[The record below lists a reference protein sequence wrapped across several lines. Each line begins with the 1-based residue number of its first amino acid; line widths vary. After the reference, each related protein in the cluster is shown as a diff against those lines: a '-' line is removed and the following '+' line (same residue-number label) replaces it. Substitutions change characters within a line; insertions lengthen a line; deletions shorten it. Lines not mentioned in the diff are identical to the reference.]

1 MIDANILVI
10 DDDDDILLSARLF
23 LKQHFNQV
31 LTCKSPREIN
41 VLLSK
46 NEVDIILLDMNYQKG
61 ASDGREGLYWLE
73 HILSI
78 DKDYVV
84 ILMTAFGNVEL
95 AVQAI
100 KNGATDFI
108 LKPWE
113 NEKLYATLSS
123 AAKLRQSNKK
133 VKKLEKIH
141 TSIQGDLA
149 RKFEHII
156 GHDESV
162 QHLQKTLVKVA
173 PTDANILI
181 LGENG
186 TGKQVFAYEIH
197 KNSLRRKQLFMHLD
211 LGSLNENLF
220 ESELFGYAKG
230 AYTDAR
236 EDKPGRFEM
245 ADGGTIF
252 LDEIGNLSLPLQS
265 KLLSVLQNRTVTRLG
280 ESKERKID
288 VRLICATNMPLDE
301 MVANGTF
308 RQDLL
313 FRINTVELVLPPL
326 RQRGHDIIL
335 LANHFLQIFCTK
347 YHKTIHHINPKAAQT
362 LLNYGW
368 PGNVR
373 ELQHVLERAVIMTD
387 GNEINECDLQLSPQ
401 KFGNQATI
409 HLDMPLEEMEKMM
422 VNKAIE
428 KHKGNISRAAAELG
442 LTRAALYRRIEK
454 IWTLNM
460 LLVASYRLKA

>member
-61 ASDGREGLYWLE
+61 ASDGREALYWLE

-100 KNGATDFI
+100 KKGATDFI

-113 NEKLYATLSS
+113 NEKLFATLSA

-141 TSIQGDLA
+141 TSIQGDMA
-149 RKFEHII
+149 RKFEHIV

-162 QHLQKTLVKVA
+162 QHLQKTLIKVA
-173 PTDANILI
+173 PTDANVLI

-186 TGKQVFAYEIH
+186 TGKQVFAYELH
-197 KNSLRRKQLFMHLD
+197 KNSLRSKQIFMNVD
-211 LGSLNENLF
+211 LGSLSENLF

-230 AYTDAR
+230 AFTDAK

-252 LDEIGNLSLPLQS
+252 LDEIGNLSLPLQA

-280 ESKERKID
+280 ESKERKIN
-288 VRLICATNMPLDE
+288 VRLISATNMPLHE
-301 MVANGTF
+301 MVAKGTF

-313 FRINTVELVLPPL
+313 FRINTVELILPPL
-326 RQRGHDIIL
+326 RERGNDIIL
-335 LANHFLQIFCTK
+335 LAEHFLQNFSSK
-347 YHKTIHHINPKAAQT
+347 YHKSIKNIQPKAAQM
-362 LLNYGW
+362 LLNYAW
-368 PGNVR
+368 PGNIR
-373 ELQHVLERAVIMTD
+373 ELQHVIERAIIMTD
-387 GNEINECDLQLSPQ
+387 GQEIMESDLQLSPQ
-401 KFGNQATI
+401 KFGNQAVLQT
-409 HLDMPLEEMEKMM
+409 DMPLDEMEKMM

-454 IWTLNM
+454 FGL
-460 LLVASYRLKA
+460 

>member
-1 MIDANILVI
+1 MTEANVLVI

-31 LTCKSPREIN
+31 VTCKSPKEIN
-41 VLLSK
+41 VLLSH
-46 NEVDIILLDMNYQKG
+46 NEIDIILLDMNYQKG

-84 ILMTAFGNVEL
+84 ILMTAYGNVEL

-100 KNGATDFI
+100 KKGATDFI

-123 AAKLRQSNKK
+123 ASKLRSSTKK

-141 TSIQGDLA
+141 TSLQSDIA
-149 RKFEHII
+149 RKFENII
-156 GHDESV
+156 GTSAPIK
-162 QHLQKTLVKVA
+162 QLQNTLIKVA
-173 PTDANILI
+173 PTDANVLI

-186 TGKQVFAYEIH
+186 TGKQVFAYELH
-197 KNSLRRKQLFMHLD
+197 KHSLRKNHIFMHVD

-230 AYTDAR
+230 AFTDAR
-236 EDKPGRFEM
+236 EDRPGRFEL
-245 ADGGTIF
+245 ADNGTIF
-252 LDEIGNLSLPLQS
+252 LDEIGNLSQPLQS

-280 ESKERKID
+280 ESKERKVN
-288 VRLICATNMPLDE
+288 VRLITATNMPLNE
-301 MVANGTF
+301 MVSKGTF

-313 FRINTVELVLPPL
+313 FRINTVEFMLPPL
-326 RQRGHDIIL
+326 HQRAEDIL
-335 LANHFLQIFCTK
+335 LLADHFLHTFSTK
-347 YHKTIHHINPKAAQT
+347 YHKNISRINDKAGKT
-362 LLNYGW
+362 LLNYHW

-373 ELQHVLERAVIMTD
+373 ELQHVIERAIIMAD
-387 GNEINECDLQLSPQ
+387 GNEITEMDLQLSPQ
-401 KFGNQATI
+401 RFGNTAA
-409 HLDMPLEEMEKMM
+409 LPSNMDLEEMERMM
-422 VNKAIE
+422 VQKAIDS
-428 KHKGNISRAAAELG
+428 HKGNISRAAAELG

-454 IWTLNM
+454 FGL
-460 LLVASYRLKA
+460 

>member
-1 MIDANILVI
+1 MTEANILVI
-10 DDDDDILLSARLF
+10 DDDDDILLSARLY

-31 LTCKSPREIN
+31 LTCKSPKEIN
-41 VLLSK
+41 VLLSR
-46 NEVDIILLDMNYQKG
+46 NEIDIILLDMNYQKG
-61 ASDGREGLYWLE
+61 ANDGREGLYWLE

-100 KNGATDFI
+100 KKGATDFI

-113 NEKLYATLSS
+113 NEKLFATLS
-123 AAKLRQSNKK
+123 AASKLRQSNKK

-141 TSIQGDLA
+141 TSMQNDMA
-149 RKFEHII
+149 RKFENLVGNH
-156 GHDESV
+156 ESV
-162 QHLQKTLVKVA
+162 QQLQKTLVKVA
-173 PTDANILI
+173 PTDANVLI

-186 TGKQVFAYEIH
+186 TGKQVFALELH
-197 KNSLRRKQLFMHLD
+197 KNSLRHKQIFMHVD

-230 AYTDAR
+230 AFTDAK

-245 ADGGTIF
+245 AEGGTIF
-252 LDEIGNLSLPLQS
+252 LDEIGNLSLPLQA

-280 ESKERKID
+280 ESKVRKID
-288 VRLICATNMPLDE
+288 VRLISATNMPLNE
-301 MVANGTF
+301 MVAKGTF

-313 FRINTVELVLPPL
+313 FRINTVELILPPL
-326 RQRGHDIIL
+326 RQRGNDILL
-335 LANHFLQIFCTK
+335 LANHFLQNFNAK
-347 YHKTIHHINPKAAQT
+347 YHKNILSIKVQASQT
-362 LLNYGW
+362 LLNYAW
-368 PGNVR
+368 PGNIR
-373 ELQHVLERAVIMTD
+373 ELQHVLERAVIMAD
-387 GNEINECDLQLSPQ
+387 GIEISSEDLQLSPQ
-401 KFGNQATI
+401 KFGAQNVLQT
-409 HLDMPLEEMEKMM
+409 DMPLDEMEKMM

-454 IWTLNM
+454 FGL
-460 LLVASYRLKA
+460 

>member
-23 LKQHFNQV
+23 LKQHFNQI

-46 NEVDIILLDMNYQKG
+46 NDVDIILLDMNYQKG

-100 KNGATDFI
+100 KKGATDFI

-113 NEKLYATLSS
+113 NEKLYATLS
-123 AAKLRQSNKK
+123 AAARLRQSNKK

-141 TSIQGDLA
+141 TSMQSDMA
-149 RKFEHII
+149 RKFEHIV
-156 GHDESV
+156 GNDDSV
-162 QHLQKTLVKVA
+162 QQLQKTLLKVA
-173 PTDANILI
+173 PTDANVLI

-186 TGKQVFAYEIH
+186 TGKQVFAYELH
-197 KNSLRRKQLFMHLD
+197 KNSLRRKQFFMHVD

-230 AYTDAR
+230 AFTDAK

-252 LDEIGNLSLPLQS
+252 LDEIGNLSLPLQA

-288 VRLICATNMPLDE
+288 VRLVSATNMPLNE
-301 MVANGTF
+301 MVAKGTF

-313 FRINTVELVLPPL
+313 FRINTVELLLPPL
-326 RQRGHDIIL
+326 RQRGNDIVL
-335 LANHFLQIFCTK
+335 LAYHFLNVFGNK
-347 YHKTIHHINPKAAQT
+347 YHKTIKSIHAKAEQT
-362 LLNYGW
+362 MLNYSW
-368 PGNVR
+368 PGNIR
-373 ELQHVLERAVIMTD
+373 ELQHVVERAIIMAD
-387 GNEINECDLQLSPQ
+387 GLEITENDLQLSPQ
-401 KFGNQATI
+401 KFGNQAV
-409 HLDMPLEEMEKMM
+409 LQADMPLEEMEKMM

-428 KHKGNISRAAAELG
+428 KHKGNISKAAAELG

-454 IWTLNM
+454 FGL
-460 LLVASYRLKA
+460 

>member
-1 MIDANILVI
+1 MIEATVLVI

-31 LTCKSPREIN
+31 ITCKSPKEIN
-41 VLLSK
+41 VLLSR

-84 ILMTAFGNVEL
+84 ILMTAYGNVEL

-100 KNGATDFI
+100 KKGATDFI

-113 NEKLYATLSS
+113 NEKLFATLSS
-123 AAKLRQSNKK
+123 ASRLRQSNKK

-141 TSIQGDLA
+141 S
-149 RKFEHII
+149 
-156 GHDESV
+156 S
-162 QHLQKTLVKVA
+162 LQKDISRQFENIVGDSEPIKRLQNTLVKVA
-173 PTDANILI
+173 PTDANVLI

-186 TGKQVFAYEIH
+186 TGKQVFAYELH
-197 KNSLRRKQLFMHLD
+197 RLSTRKNQIFMHVD

-230 AYTDAR
+230 AFTDAKD
-236 EDKPGRFEM
+236 DKPGRFEM
-245 ADGGTIF
+245 AEGGTIF
-252 LDEIGNLSLPLQS
+252 LDEIGNLSAPLQA
-265 KLLSVLQNRTVTRLG
+265 KLLSVLQNRVVTRLG
-280 ESKERKID
+280 ESKERKIN
-288 VRLICATNMPLDE
+288 VRLITATNMPLNE
-301 MVANGTF
+301 MVSKGTF

-313 FRINTVELVLPPL
+313 FRINTVELELPGL
-326 RQRGHDIIL
+326 AQRGEDIL
-335 LANHFLQIFCTK
+335 LLAGHFLGSFSTK
-347 YHKTIHHINPKAAQT
+347 YHKGILKLDNKAKET
-362 LLNYGW
+362 LLKYHW

-373 ELQHVLERAVIMTD
+373 ELQHVIERAVIMAD
-387 GNEINECDLQLSPQ
+387 SIEICPDDLQLSPQ
-401 KFGNQATI
+401 KFGGAPPVQTDI
-409 HLDMPLEEMEKMM
+409 PLEEMEKLM
-422 VNKAIE
+422 VQKAID
-428 KHKGNISRAAAELG
+428 KHKGNISRAAADLG

-454 IWTLNM
+454 FDL
-460 LLVASYRLKA
+460 

>member
-1 MIDANILVI
+1 MIDATVLVI

-23 LKQHFNQV
+23 LKQHFGHV
-31 LTCKSPREIN
+31 VTCKSPKEIN

-84 ILMTAFGNVEL
+84 ILMTAYGNVEL

-100 KNGATDFI
+100 KKGATDFI

-113 NEKLYATLSS
+113 NEKLFATLSS
-123 AAKLRQSNKK
+123 ASRLRQSNKK

-141 TSIQGDLA
+141 S
-149 RKFEHII
+149 
-156 GHDESV
+156 S
-162 QHLQKTLVKVA
+162 LQKDINRQFENIVGGSEPIRQLQNTLVKVA
-173 PTDANILI
+173 PTDANVLI

-186 TGKQVFAYEIH
+186 TGKQVFAYELH
-197 KNSLRRKQLFMHLD
+197 RLSNRRNQIFMHVD

-230 AYTDAR
+230 AFTDAKD
-236 EDKPGRFEM
+236 DKPGRFEM
-245 ADGGTIF
+245 AEGGTIF
-252 LDEIGNLSLPLQS
+252 LDEIGNLSLPLQA

-280 ESKERKID
+280 ESKERKIN
-288 VRLICATNMPLDE
+288 VRLITATNMPLNE
-301 MVANGTF
+301 MVAKGTF

-313 FRINTVELVLPPL
+313 FRINTVELELPSL
-326 RQRGHDIIL
+326 ARRGEDIL
-335 LANHFLQIFCTK
+335 LLASHFLSSFGTK
-347 YHKTIHHINPKAAQT
+347 YHKGLLKLDAKAEDT
-362 LLNYGW
+362 LLKYHW

-373 ELQHVLERAVIMTD
+373 ELQHVIERAVIMAD
-387 GNEINECDLQLSPQ
+387 GHEISPADLQLSPQ
-401 KFGNQATI
+401 KFGSSSPVQI
-409 HLDMPLEEMEKMM
+409 DIPLEEMEKLM
-422 VNKAIE
+422 VQKAID
-428 KHKGNISRAAAELG
+428 KHKGNISRAAADLG

-454 IWTLNM
+454 FDL
-460 LLVASYRLKA
+460 

>member
-1 MIDANILVI
+1 MLNATVLII

-23 LKQHFNQV
+23 LKQQV
-31 LTCKSPREIN
+31 KEVVLCKSPKEIN

-46 NEVDIILLDMNYQKG
+46 HEVDIILLDMNYQKG

-73 HILSI
+73 HILSV

-95 AVQAI
+95 AVKAI

-113 NEKLYATLSS
+113 NEKLFATLSS
-123 AAKLRQSNKK
+123 ATKLRESTRK

-141 TSIQGDLA
+141 SSLQKDIERGFD
-149 RKFEHII
+149 HII
-156 GHDESV
+156 G
-162 QHLQKTLVKVA
+162 QAAGIKQLQNTLLKVS
-173 PTDANILI
+173 PTDANVLI

-197 KNSLRRKQLFMHLD
+197 RHSQRRNQVFMHVD

-230 AYTDAR
+230 AFTDAKD
-236 EDKPGRFEM
+236 DKPGRFEL
-245 ADGGTIF
+245 AEGGTIF
-252 LDEIGNLSLPLQS
+252 LDEIGNLSLPLQA

-280 ESKERKID
+280 ESKERKINL
-288 VRLICATNMPLDE
+288 RLITATNMPLNE
-301 MVANGTF
+301 MVAKNTF

-313 FRINTVELVLPPL
+313 FRINTVELMLPPL
-326 RQRGHDIIL
+326 RQRGEDIL
-335 LANHFLQIFCTK
+335 LLADHFMQNFSNK
-347 YHKTIHHINPKAAQT
+347 YHKEIKRIHPKAAQV
-362 LLNYGW
+362 LLNYKW

-373 ELQHVLERAVIMTD
+373 ELQHVLERAVIMAD
-387 GNEINECDLQLSPQ
+387 GTEIGEEDLQLSPQ
-401 KFGNQATI
+401 RFSASNAVP
-409 HLDMPLEEMEKMM
+409 DEMALEDMEKLM
-422 VNKAIE
+422 VQKAID

-454 IWTLNM
+454 FGI
-460 LLVASYRLKA
+460 

>member
-1 MIDANILVI
+1 MMIDANILVI

-78 DKDYVV
+78 DKDFVV

-100 KNGATDFI
+100 KKGATDFI

-113 NEKLYATLSS
+113 NEKLFATLSS

-141 TSIQGDLA
+141 TSIQGDMA

-156 GHDESV
+156 GTNENV
-162 QHLQKTLVKVA
+162 QILQKTLSKVA
-173 PTDANILI
+173 PTDANVLI

-186 TGKQVFAYEIH
+186 TGKQVFAYELH
-197 KNSLRRKQLFMHLD
+197 KNSLRRKQIFMNVD

-230 AYTDAR
+230 AFTDAR

-252 LDEIGNLSLPLQS
+252 LDEIGNLSLPLQA
-265 KLLSVLQNRTVTRLG
+265 KLLSILQNRTVTRLG

-288 VRLICATNMPLDE
+288 VRLITATNMPLNE
-301 MVANGTF
+301 MVSNGTF

-313 FRINTVELVLPPL
+313 FRINTVELILPPL
-326 RQRGHDIIL
+326 RQRGNDIIL
-335 LANHFLQIFCTK
+335 LANHFLQNFCTK
-347 YHKTIHHINPKAAQT
+347 YHKTIKNISSKAEQT
-362 LLNYGW
+362 LLNYSW

-387 GNEINECDLQLSPQ
+387 GIEITESDLQLSPQ
-401 KFGNQATI
+401 KFGNQAILQT
-409 HLDMPLEEMEKMM
+409 DMPLDEMEKMM

-428 KHKGNISRAAAELG
+428 KYKGNISRAAAELG

-454 IWTLNM
+454 FGL
-460 LLVASYRLKA
+460 

>member
-1 MIDANILVI
+1 MLDTTVLII
-10 DDDDDILLSARLF
+10 DDDEDILLSARLF
-23 LKQHFNQV
+23 LKQQV
-31 LTCKSPREIN
+31 KTVITCKSPKDIN
-41 VLLSK
+41 VVLSK
-46 NEVDIILLDMNYQKG
+46 SEVDIILLDMNYQKG
-61 ASDGREGLYWLE
+61 ASDGREGLYWLD

-95 AVQAI
+95 AVKAI

-113 NEKLYATLSS
+113 NEKLFATLS
-123 AAKLRQSNKK
+123 AASKLRASTRK

-141 TSIQGDLA
+141 SSLQKDLA
-149 RKFEHII
+149 RGFENIVGQAEGI
-156 GHDESV
+156 KL
-162 QHLQKTLVKVA
+162 LQKTISKVS
-173 PTDANILI
+173 PTDANVLI

-197 KNSLRRKQLFMHLD
+197 RHSQRKNQVFMHVD
-211 LGSLNENLF
+211 LGSLNDNLF

-230 AYTDAR
+230 AFTDAR
-236 EDKPGRFEM
+236 DDKPGRFEL

-252 LDEIGNLSLPLQS
+252 LDEIGNLTLPLQA

-280 ESKERKID
+280 ESKERKIN
-288 VRLICATNMPLDE
+288 VRLITATNMPLHD
-301 MVANGTF
+301 MVAKNTF

-313 FRINTVELVLPPL
+313 FRINTVELLLPPL
-326 RQRGHDIIL
+326 RQRGEDILL
-335 LANHFLQIFCTK
+335 LANHFLQVFSNK
-347 YHKTIHHINPKAAQT
+347 YHKESRKISYKAADV
-362 LLNYGW
+362 LLNYNW

-373 ELQHVLERAVIMTD
+373 ELQHVLERAVIMSD
-387 GNEINECDLQLSPQ
+387 GSEINEHDLQLNPNRFS
-401 KFGNQATI
+401 NQPAI
-409 HLDMPLEEMEKMM
+409 HEEMALGDMEKLM
-422 VNKAIE
+422 VQKAID

-454 IWTLNM
+454 FGI
-460 LLVASYRLKA
+460 

>member
-1 MIDANILVI
+1 MIDATVLVI

-23 LKQHFNQV
+23 LKQHFGHV
-31 LTCKSPREIN
+31 VTCKSPKEIN

-84 ILMTAFGNVEL
+84 ILMTAYGNVEL

-100 KNGATDFI
+100 KKGATDFI

-113 NEKLYATLSS
+113 NEKLFATLSS
-123 AAKLRQSNKK
+123 ASRLRQSNKK

-141 TSIQGDLA
+141 S
-149 RKFEHII
+149 
-156 GHDESV
+156 S
-162 QHLQKTLVKVA
+162 LQKDINRQFENIVGGSEPIRQLQNTLVKVA
-173 PTDANILI
+173 PTDANVLI

-186 TGKQVFAYEIH
+186 TGKQVFAYELH
-197 KNSLRRKQLFMHLD
+197 RLSNRRNQIFMHRLSNRRNQIFMHVD

-230 AYTDAR
+230 AFTDAKD
-236 EDKPGRFEM
+236 DKPGRFEM
-245 ADGGTIF
+245 AEGGTIF
-252 LDEIGNLSLPLQS
+252 LDEIGNLSLPLQA

-280 ESKERKID
+280 ESKERKIN
-288 VRLICATNMPLDE
+288 VRLITATNMPLNE
-301 MVANGTF
+301 MVAKGTF

-313 FRINTVELVLPPL
+313 FRINTVELELPSL
-326 RQRGHDIIL
+326 ARRGEDIL
-335 LANHFLQIFCTK
+335 LLASHFLSSFGTK
-347 YHKTIHHINPKAAQT
+347 YHKGLLKLDAKAEDT
-362 LLNYGW
+362 LLKYHW

-373 ELQHVLERAVIMTD
+373 ELQHVIERAVIMAD
-387 GNEINECDLQLSPQ
+387 SHEISPADLQLSPQ
-401 KFGNQATI
+401 KFGSSSPVQI
-409 HLDMPLEEMEKMM
+409 DIPLEEMEKLM
-422 VNKAIE
+422 VQKAID
-428 KHKGNISRAAAELG
+428 KHKGNISRAAADLG

-454 IWTLNM
+454 FDL
-460 LLVASYRLKA
+460 

>member
-1 MIDANILVI
+1 MTEANILVI
-10 DDDDDILLSARLF
+10 DDDDDILLSARLY

-31 LTCKSPREIN
+31 LTCKSPKEIN
-41 VLLSK
+41 VLLSR
-46 NEVDIILLDMNYQKG
+46 NEIDIILLDMNYQKG
-61 ASDGREGLYWLE
+61 ANDGREGLYWLE

-100 KNGATDFI
+100 KKGATDFI

-113 NEKLYATLSS
+113 NEKLFATLS
-123 AAKLRQSNKK
+123 AASKLRQSNKK

-141 TSIQGDLA
+141 TSMQNDMA
-149 RKFEHII
+149 RKFENLVGNH
-156 GHDESV
+156 ESV
-162 QHLQKTLVKVA
+162 QQLQKTLVKVA
-173 PTDANILI
+173 PTDANVLI

-186 TGKQVFAYEIH
+186 TGKQVFALELH
-197 KNSLRRKQLFMHLD
+197 KNSLRHKQIFMHVD

-230 AYTDAR
+230 AFTDAK

-245 ADGGTIF
+245 AEGGTIF
-252 LDEIGNLSLPLQS
+252 LDEIGNLSLPLQA

-280 ESKERKID
+280 ESKVRKID
-288 VRLICATNMPLDE
+288 VRLISATNMPLNE
-301 MVANGTF
+301 MVAKGTF

-313 FRINTVELVLPPL
+313 FRINTVELILPPL
-326 RQRGHDIIL
+326 RQRGNDILL
-335 LANHFLQIFCTK
+335 LANHFLQNFNAK
-347 YHKTIHHINPKAAQT
+347 YHKNILSIKAQASQT

-368 PGNVR
+368 PGNIR
-373 ELQHVLERAVIMTD
+373 ELQHVLERAVIMAD
-387 GNEINECDLQLSPQ
+387 GIEISSEDLQLSPQ
-401 KFGNQATI
+401 KFGTQNVLQT
-409 HLDMPLEEMEKMM
+409 DMPLDEMEKMM

-454 IWTLNM
+454 FGL
-460 LLVASYRLKA
+460 

>member
-1 MIDANILVI
+1 MTVNQTMIDSHILVI
-10 DDDDDILLSARLF
+10 DDDDDILLSAKLF
-23 LKQHFNQV
+23 LKQHFAQV
-31 LTCKSPREIN
+31 TTCKSAREIN

-46 NEVDIILLDMNYQKG
+46 NDVDIILLDMNYQKG

-84 ILMTAFGNVEL
+84 ILMTAFGSVEL
-95 AVQAI
+95 AVSAI
-100 KNGATDFI
+100 KKGATDFI

-113 NEKLYATLSS
+113 NDKLFATLSS
-123 AAKLRQSNKK
+123 ASKLRQSNKK
-133 VKKLEKIH
+133 VKKLEKIN
-141 TSIQGDLA
+141 TSIQDDIA
-149 RKFEHII
+149 KKFEHVI
-156 GHDESV
+156 GEHSNI
-162 QHLQKTLVKVA
+162 QQLQKTLLKVA
-173 PTDANILI
+173 PTDANVLI

-186 TGKQVFAYEIH
+186 TGKQVFAHEIH
-197 KNSLRRKQLFMHLD
+197 RNSLRRNQIFMNVD

-230 AYTDAR
+230 AFTDAK

-252 LDEIGNLSLPLQS
+252 LDEIGNLSLSLQA
-265 KLLSVLQNRTVTRLG
+265 KLLSVLQNRTVIRLG

-288 VRLICATNMPLDE
+288 VRVLTATNMNLEE
-301 MVANGTF
+301 MVAKGSF

-313 FRINTVELVLPPL
+313 FRINTVEMILPAL
-326 RQRGHDIIL
+326 RERGNDIIL
-335 LANHFLQIFCTK
+335 LAEHFLKTFSNK
-347 YHKTIHHINPKAAQT
+347 YHKAVKQISDKANKI
-362 LLNYGW
+362 LLDYRW
-368 PGNVR
+368 PGNIR
-373 ELQHVLERAVIMTD
+373 ELQHVMERAVIMTD
-387 GNEINECDLQLSPQ
+387 EFEITEDDLQLSPQ
-401 KFGNQATI
+401 KFGQQQALPQDLP
-409 HLDMPLEEMEKMM
+409 LDEMEKLM

-454 IWTLNM
+454 FGL
-460 LLVASYRLKA
+460 

>member
-1 MIDANILVI
+1 MTEANILVI

-23 LKQHFNQV
+23 LKQHFNQI
-31 LTCKSPREIN
+31 LTCKSPKEIN

-100 KNGATDFI
+100 KKGATDFI

-113 NEKLYATLSS
+113 NEKLFATLSA

-141 TSIQGDLA
+141 TSIQSDMA
-149 RKFEHII
+149 RKFENIV
-156 GHDESV
+156 GNDASV
-162 QHLQKTLVKVA
+162 QNLQKTLVKVA
-173 PTDANILI
+173 PTDANVLI

-186 TGKQVFAYEIH
+186 TGKQVFAYELH
-197 KNSLRRKQLFMHLD
+197 KNSLRKKQIFMHVD

-230 AYTDAR
+230 AFTDAR

-252 LDEIGNLSLPLQS
+252 LDEIGNLSLPLQA

-280 ESKERKID
+280 ESKERKVD
-288 VRLICATNMPLDE
+288 VRLISATNMPLNE
-301 MVANGTF
+301 MVAKGTF

-313 FRINTVELVLPPL
+313 FRINTVELILPPL
-326 RQRGHDIIL
+326 RERGTDILL
-335 LANHFLQIFCTK
+335 LANHFLQTFNNK
-347 YHKTIHHINPKAAQT
+347 YHKAIKRIQEKAVQT
-362 LLNYGW
+362 LLNYKW
-368 PGNVR
+368 PGNIR
-373 ELQHVLERAVIMTD
+373 ELQHVIERAVIMTD
-387 GNEINECDLQLSPQ
+387 GFEITTDDLQLSPQ
-401 KFGNQATI
+401 KFGNNQALQT
-409 HLDMPLEEMEKMM
+409 DMPLDEMEKMM
-422 VNKAIE
+422 VSKAID

-454 IWTLNM
+454 FGL
-460 LLVASYRLKA
+460 

>member
-1 MIDANILVI
+1 MIDATVLVI

-23 LKQHFNQV
+23 LKQHFSQV
-31 LTCKSPREIN
+31 ITCKSPKEIN
-41 VLLSK
+41 VLLSH
-46 NEVDIILLDMNYQKG
+46 NEVDLILLDMNYQKG

-84 ILMTAFGNVEL
+84 ILMTAYGNVEL

-100 KNGATDFI
+100 KKGATDFI

-113 NEKLYATLSS
+113 NEKLFATLSS
-123 AAKLRQSNKK
+123 ASRLRQSNKK

-141 TSIQGDLA
+141 SSLQKDQA
-149 RKFEHII
+149 RQFEHIVGNSEPI
-156 GHDESV
+156 K
-162 QHLQKTLVKVA
+162 HLQNTLVKVA
-173 PTDANILI
+173 PTDANVLI

-186 TGKQVFAYEIH
+186 TGKQVFAYELH
-197 KNSLRRKQLFMHLD
+197 KHSLRKNAIFMHVD

-230 AYTDAR
+230 AFTDAKD
-236 EDKPGRFEM
+236 DKPGRFEL

-252 LDEIGNLSLPLQS
+252 LDEIGNLSQPLQA

-280 ESKERKID
+280 ESKERKVN
-288 VRLICATNMPLDE
+288 VRLITATNMPLNE
-301 MVANGTF
+301 MVAKGTF

-313 FRINTVELVLPPL
+313 FRINTVELLLPGL
-326 RQRGHDIIL
+326 AQRGEDITL
-335 LANHFLQIFCTK
+335 LANHFLHSFSTK
-347 YHKTIHHINPKAAQT
+347 YHKSLSKFEPKAES
-362 LLNYGW
+362 LLLGYHW

-373 ELQHVLERAVIMTD
+373 ELQHVIERAVIMAD
-387 GNEINECDLQLSPQ
+387 GIEISAQDLQLSPQ
-401 KFGNQATI
+401 KFGSSPLIQPE
-409 HLDMPLEEMEKMM
+409 MGLEEMEKLM
-422 VNKAIE
+422 VQKAID
-428 KHKGNISRAAAELG
+428 KHKGNISRAALELG

-454 IWTLNM
+454 FDL
-460 LLVASYRLKA
+460 

>member
-1 MIDANILVI
+1 MTEANILVI

-100 KNGATDFI
+100 KKGATDFI

-113 NEKLYATLSS
+113 NEKLFATLSA

-141 TSIQGDLA
+141 TSIQSDMA
-149 RKFEHII
+149 RKFEHIV
-156 GHDESV
+156 GNDDSV
-162 QHLQKTLVKVA
+162 QQLQKTLVKVA
-173 PTDANILI
+173 PTDANVLI

-186 TGKQVFAYEIH
+186 TGKQVFAYELH
-197 KNSLRRKQLFMHLD
+197 KNSLRRKQIFMHVD

-230 AYTDAR
+230 AFTDAR

-252 LDEIGNLSLPLQS
+252 LDEIGNLSLPLQA

-288 VRLICATNMPLDE
+288 VRLISATNMPLNE
-301 MVANGTF
+301 MVAKGTF

-313 FRINTVELVLPPL
+313 FRINTVELILPPL
-326 RQRGHDIIL
+326 RQRGKDIIL
-335 LANHFLQIFCTK
+335 LAHHFLQTFSNK
-347 YHKTIHHINPKAAQT
+347 YHKNLKGINTKAEQT
-362 LLNYGW
+362 LLHYSW
-368 PGNVR
+368 PGNIR

-387 GNEINECDLQLSPQ
+387 GLEITENDLQLSPQ
-401 KFGNQATI
+401 KFGNQAVLQT
-409 HLDMPLEEMEKMM
+409 DMPLDEMEKMM

-454 IWTLNM
+454 FGL
-460 LLVASYRLKA
+460 

>member
-1 MIDANILVI
+1 MVDSNILII

-23 LKQHFNQV
+23 LKQHFAQV
-31 LTCKSPREIN
+31 LTCRSPREIN

-46 NEVDIILLDMNYQKG
+46 NEVDLILLDMNYQKG
-61 ASDGREGLYWLE
+61 ASDGREGLYWLD

-100 KNGATDFI
+100 KKGATDFV

-113 NEKLYATLSS
+113 NEKLFATLS
-123 AAKLRQSNKK
+123 AGARLRQSNKK

-149 RKFEHII
+149 RRFEHII
-156 GHDESV
+156 GNDS
-162 QHLQKTLVKVA
+162 QLQRLQNTLMKVA
-173 PTDANILI
+173 PTDANVLI

-197 KNSLRRKQLFMHLD
+197 KHSTRKKQLFMHVD

-230 AYTDAR
+230 AFTDAK

-252 LDEIGNLSLPLQS
+252 LDEIGNLSLPLQA
-265 KLLSVLQNRTVTRLG
+265 KLLSVLQNRVVTRLG
-280 ESKERKID
+280 ESRERKVD
-288 VRLICATNMPLDE
+288 VRLISATNMPLHE
-301 MVANGTF
+301 MVLKNTF

-313 FRINTVELVLPPL
+313 FRINTVELLLPPL
-326 RQRGHDIIL
+326 RSRGNDVIL
-335 LANHFLQIFCTK
+335 LAEHFLQVYNTR
-347 YHKTIHHINPKAAQT
+347 YHKQVDHIQGAAKKA
-362 LLNYGW
+362 LLSYAW
-368 PGNVR
+368 PGNIR
-373 ELQHVLERAVIMTD
+373 ELQHVMERAVIMTD
-387 GNEINECDLQLSPQ
+387 GLEITEEDLQLTPQ
-401 KFGNQATI
+401 KFAQSGVLQTDMA
-409 HLDMPLEEMEKMM
+409 LDEMEKLM

-454 IWTLNM
+454 FGL
-460 LLVASYRLKA
+460 

>member
-1 MIDANILVI
+1 MIDANVLVI

-31 LTCKSPREIN
+31 LTCKSPKELN
-41 VLLSK
+41 VLLSR
-46 NEVDIILLDMNYQKG
+46 NEVDIVLLDMNYQKG

-84 ILMTAFGNVEL
+84 ILMTAYGNVEL

-100 KNGATDFI
+100 KKGATDFI

-113 NEKLYATLSS
+113 NEKLFATLS
-123 AAKLRQSNKK
+123 AASKLRQSNKK
-133 VKKLEKIH
+133 IKKLEKIH
-141 TSIQGDLA
+141 SSLQKDINRQFENIVGTSDPI
-149 RKFEHII
+149 R
-156 GHDESV
+156 
-162 QHLQKTLVKVA
+162 HLQNTLIKVA
-173 PTDANILI
+173 PTDANVLI

-186 TGKQVFAYEIH
+186 TGKQVFAYEMH
-197 KNSLRRKQLFMHLD
+197 RLSTRRNQLFMHVD

-230 AYTDAR
+230 AFTDAK

-245 ADGGTIF
+245 AEGGTIF
-252 LDEIGNLSLPLQS
+252 LDEIGNLSLPLQA

-280 ESKERKID
+280 ESKERKIN
-288 VRLICATNMPLDE
+288 VRLITATNMPLNE
-301 MVANGTF
+301 MVAKGTF

-313 FRINTVELVLPPL
+313 FRINTVELLLPGL
-326 RQRGHDIIL
+326 AQRGTDIIL
-335 LANHFLQIFCTK
+335 LASHFLSSFAGK
-347 YHKTIHHINPKAAQT
+347 YHKGILRFEPKAETT
-362 LLNYGW
+362 LLNYHW

-373 ELQHVLERAVIMTD
+373 ELQHVIERAVIMSE
-387 GNEINECDLQLSPQ
+387 GQEIVSSDLQLMPNR
-401 KFGNQATI
+401 FGGNAPLQT
-409 HLDMPLEEMEKMM
+409 DMGLEEMEKLM
-422 VNKAIE
+422 VQKAID
-428 KHKGNISRAAAELG
+428 KHKGNISRAAADLG

-454 IWTLNM
+454 FDL
-460 LLVASYRLKA
+460 

>member
-1 MIDANILVI
+1 MVEANILVI

-41 VLLSK
+41 SLLSK

-100 KNGATDFI
+100 KKGATDFI

-113 NEKLYATLSS
+113 NEKLFATLS
-123 AAKLRQSNKK
+123 AGAKLRQSNKK
-133 VKKLEKIH
+133 VKKLEKIN
-141 TSIQGDLA
+141 TSIQGDMA
-149 RKFEHII
+149 RKFEHIV
-156 GHDESV
+156 GNDGSV
-162 QHLQKTLVKVA
+162 QHLQKTLIKVA
-173 PTDANILI
+173 PTDANVLI

-186 TGKQVFAYEIH
+186 TGKQVFAYELH
-197 KNSLRRKQLFMHLD
+197 KNSLRRKQIFMHVD

-220 ESELFGYAKG
+220 ESELFGYVKG
-230 AYTDAR
+230 AFTDAR
-236 EDKPGRFEM
+236 DDKPGRFEM

-252 LDEIGNLSLPLQS
+252 LDEIGNLSLPLQA

-288 VRLICATNMPLDE
+288 VRLISATNMPLNE
-301 MVANGTF
+301 MVAKGTF

-313 FRINTVELVLPPL
+313 FRINTVELILPPL
-326 RQRGHDIIL
+326 RQRGNDIL
-335 LANHFLQIFCTK
+335 LLAQHFLQSFNTK
-347 YHKTIHHINPKAAQT
+347 YHKNIKNINAKAAQT

-368 PGNVR
+368 PGNIR
-373 ELQHVLERAVIMTD
+373 ELQHVIERAVIMTD
-387 GNEINECDLQLSPQ
+387 GSEINEGDLQLSSQ
-401 KFGNQATI
+401 KFGNQAVLTT
-409 HLDMPLEEMEKMM
+409 DMPLDEMEKMM

-454 IWTLNM
+454 FGL
-460 LLVASYRLKA
+460 

>member
-23 LKQHFNQV
+23 LKQHFSKV
-31 LTCKSPREIN
+31 ITCKSPKEIN
-41 VLLSK
+41 VLLSR
-46 NEVDIILLDMNYQKG
+46 NEVDLILLDMNYQKG
-61 ASDGREGLYWLE
+61 TSDGREGLYWLD

-84 ILMTAFGNVEL
+84 ILMTAYGNVEL

-100 KNGATDFI
+100 KKGATDFI

-113 NEKLYATLSS
+113 NEKLFATLS
-123 AAKLRQSNKK
+123 AASRLRQSNKK

-141 TSIQGDLA
+141 SSLQKDQA
-149 RKFEHII
+149 RQFEHII
-156 GHDESV
+156 GNSAPIK
-162 QHLQKTLVKVA
+162 HLQNTLLKVA
-173 PTDANILI
+173 PTDANVLI

-197 KNSLRRKQLFMHLD
+197 KHSLRKNAIFMHVD
-211 LGSLNENLF
+211 LGSLNEHLF

-230 AYTDAR
+230 AFTDAKD
-236 EDKPGRFEM
+236 DKPGRFEL

-252 LDEIGNLSLPLQS
+252 LDEIGNLSQPLQA

-280 ESKERKID
+280 ESKERKVN
-288 VRLICATNMPLDE
+288 VRLITATNMPLNE
-301 MVANGTF
+301 MVAKGTF

-313 FRINTVELVLPPL
+313 FRINTVELLLPAL
-326 RQRGHDIIL
+326 AQRGEDITL
-335 LANHFLQIFCTK
+335 LANHFLHSFSTK
-347 YHKTIHHINPKAAQT
+347 YHKNLSRFEPKAESF
-362 LLNYGW
+362 LLGYHW

-373 ELQHVLERAVIMTD
+373 ELQHVVERAVIMAD
-387 GNEINECDLQLSPQ
+387 GMEISAQDLQLSPQ
-401 KFGNQATI
+401 KFSGSTVIQPE
-409 HLDMPLEEMEKMM
+409 MGLEEMEKLM
-422 VNKAIE
+422 VQKAID
-428 KHKGNISRAAAELG
+428 KHKGNISRAALELG

-454 IWTLNM
+454 FDL
-460 LLVASYRLKA
+460 

>member
-1 MIDANILVI
+1 MLDSTVLVI
-10 DDDDDILLSARLF
+10 DDDEDILLSARLF
-23 LKQHFNQV
+23 LKQQV
-31 LTCKSPREIN
+31 KQVITCKSPKEIN
-41 VLLSK
+41 VLISK
-46 NEVDIILLDMNYQKG
+46 NEIDIILLDMNYQKG

-78 DKDYVV
+78 DKDYVI

-95 AVQAI
+95 AVKAI

-113 NEKLYATLSS
+113 NEKLFATIS
-123 AAKLRQSNKK
+123 AASKLRESTKK
-133 VKKLEKIH
+133 MKKLEKIH
-141 TSIQGDLA
+141 TSLQQDMA
-149 RKFEHII
+149 RGFEHII
-156 GHDESV
+156 GDSASIEQLKH
-162 QHLQKTLVKVA
+162 TLLKVA
-173 PTDANILI
+173 PTDASILI

-197 KNSLRRKQLFMHLD
+197 GNSHRKNQVFMHVD

-230 AYTDAR
+230 AFTDAK
-236 EDKPGRFEM
+236 EDKPGRFEL

-252 LDEIGNLSLPLQS
+252 LDEIGNLSLPLQA

-288 VRLICATNMPLDE
+288 IRLITATNMPLNE
-301 MVANGTF
+301 MVAKNTF

-313 FRINTVELVLPPL
+313 FRINTVELLLPPL
-326 RQRGHDIIL
+326 RKRGADILL
-335 LANHFLQIFCTK
+335 LANHFLQVFNSK
-347 YHKTIHHINPKAAQT
+347 YHKEIKKLNSKIQEL
-362 LLNYGW
+362 LLNYNW

-373 ELQHVLERAVIMTD
+373 ELQHVLERAVIMSN
-387 GNEINECDLQLSPQ
+387 GKEIDEEDLQLSPQ
-401 KFGNQATI
+401 RFTQNAS
-409 HLDMPLEEMEKMM
+409 LPDEMELSNMEKMM
-422 VNKAIE
+422 VQKAID

-454 IWTLNM
+454 FGI
-460 LLVASYRLKA
+460 